1 MPAKNNFLLNS
12 LVYICNMQ
20 YVYIFFIVIFFS
32 CCKKEISSK
41 SNVLS
46 EKMFINIIKDIHLN
60 EAKFDNLKRTN
71 FEKYKLLQNN
81 SQNSVFLK
89 YKISHEDF
97 QQSMLYYSSKP
108 EKLEEIYTLAIDEIN
123 NENLI
128 AP

>member
-1 MPAKNNFLLNS
+1 MPVKNNFLLNS

-60 EAKFDNLKRTN
+60 EAKFDNLKRIN

>member
-1 MPAKNNFLLNS
+1 MPVKNNFLLNS

-60 EAKFDNLKRTN
+60 EAKFDNLKRIN

-108 EKLEEIYTLAIDEIN
+108 GKLEEIYTLAIDEIN